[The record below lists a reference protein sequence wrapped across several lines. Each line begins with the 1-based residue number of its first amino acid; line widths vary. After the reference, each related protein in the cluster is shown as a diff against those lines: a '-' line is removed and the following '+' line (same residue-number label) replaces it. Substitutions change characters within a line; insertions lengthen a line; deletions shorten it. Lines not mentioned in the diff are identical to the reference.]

1 MKNLILDYKIK
12 KELKKFQEFKKNY
25 KFEMK
30 EVEEKE
36 DGSLFC
42 EGMCIREGKD
52 GEWVG
57 ETDSFI
63 NVGYKFHGALP
74 KVLSNLFQYDFY
86 FRGFKLAS
94 IEGIFQGF
102 KLKNKRAQKLIFS
115 YHGLNSNNIKAASD
129 YSWKEEGVV
138 YFQGKAIKRD
148 SKEFDDFIDEMY
160 ISAVQNP
167 LYRNVLIN
175 AGDKYILH
183 ALGGKTKQD
192 TVFTRYEFEYELNA
206 LKDFVQQNNK

>member
-1 MKNLILDYKIK
+1 MRNLILDYKIK

-36 DGSLFC
+36 DGSLYC
-42 EGMCIREGKD
+42 DGICIREGKD

-57 ETDSFI
+57 ETETFI

-74 KVLSNLFQYDFY
+74 KVLSNLFQYEFY
-86 FRGFKLAS
+86 FKGFKLQS
-94 IEGIFQGF
+94 LEGIFQGF
-102 KLKNKRAQKLIFS
+102 KMKDKKVQRLLFN
-115 YHGLNSNNIKAASD
+115 YHGLNSNNIKASAD
-129 YSWKEEGVV
+129 YNWKSEGNI

-160 ISAVQNP
+160 ISILQNP
-167 LYRNVLIN
+167 LYRNVLKN

-206 LKDFVQQNNK
+206 LKAYVQQNY

>member
-1 MKNLILDYKIK
+1 MRNLILDCKIK

-36 DGSLFC
+36 DGSLYC
-42 EGMCIREGKD
+42 DGICIREGKD

-57 ETDSFI
+57 ETETFI

-74 KVLSNLFQYDFY
+74 KVLSNLFQYEFY
-86 FRGFKLAS
+86 FKGFKLQS
-94 IEGIFQGF
+94 LEGIFQGF
-102 KLKNKRAQKLIFS
+102 KMKDKKAQRLLFN
-115 YHGLNSNNIKAASD
+115 YHGLNSNNIKASAD
-129 YSWKEEGVV
+129 YNWKSEGNV
-138 YFQGKAIKRD
+138 YFQGRAIKRD

-160 ISAVQNP
+160 ISILQNP
-167 LYRNVLIN
+167 LYRNVLKN

-206 LKDFVQQNNK
+206 LKTYVQQNY

>member
-1 MKNLILDYKIK
+1 MRNIILDCKIK
-12 KELKKFQEFKKNY
+12 KELKKFQEFKKHY

-42 EGMCIREGKD
+42 DGICIREGKD

-57 ETDSFI
+57 ETDTFI
-63 NVGYKFHGALP
+63 NVGYKFHGAMP

-86 FRGFKLAS
+86 FKGHKLAA

-102 KLKNKRAQKLIFS
+102 KIRDKKAQKLLFK

-129 YSWKEEGVV
+129 FSWKKEGYV
-138 YFQGKAIKRD
+138 YFQGKPIKRD
-148 SKEFDDFIDEMY
+148 SEDFDNFIDEMY
-160 ISAVQNP
+160 VSLLQNP
-167 LYRNVLIN
+167 LYRNVLKN

-183 ALGGKTKQD
+183 ALGGKTKMD
-192 TVFTRYEFEYELNA
+192 TVFTRYEFEHELNA
-206 LKDFVQQNNK
+206 LKNYVQQNY